1 MTNVLNILCK
11 IKIFDTNDLPL
22 PQADTPAEV
31 IAIAFTVLLIT
42 GLAFLIYWLA
52 ATSFGRTALDNSSP
66 RRNAMALYTPLIP
79 FGVWIF
85 LSAITGGVLG
95 KMKGRLADWQ
105 QELLVLTL
113 TGAVAAAM
121 VGMTVVIVRW
131 YFVRSFKGFGLAPKT
146 IGNDCV
152 GAIAT
157 LLAVWPLVFGVLL
170 LTLGIGKLIFGPEFE
185 ITKHDELE
193 SLIKYPQWSI
203 RLAIFFMAI
212 VVAPLSEELLFRGL
226 FQTAFRNLSQK
237 PWMAIIA
244 ASVIFAMAHP
254 NREHWPAL
262 FVLAMGFGY
271 TYEKSGSLFRPIC
284 MHAIFNGVMIIATL
298 MQQ

>member
-157 LLAVWPLVFGVLL
+157 LLAVWPRRRRGAGRPAFCLSP
-170 LTLGIGKLIFGPEFE
+170 ISCPRRAPAAPC
-185 ITKHDELE
+185 
-193 SLIKYPQWSI
+193 SWPRSI
-203 RLAIFFMAI
+203 RSMQPGGRRKRL
-212 VVAPLSEELLFRGL
+212 R
-226 FQTAFRNLSQK
+226 
-237 PWMAIIA
+237 
-244 ASVIFAMAHP
+244 AS
-254 NREHWPAL
+254 PAL
-262 FVLAMGFGY
+262 GA
-271 TYEKSGSLFRPIC
+271 SGARLPSWPCRWRRVGVACPVAQRPQPRRSRKAPRASHSSPVRC
-284 MHAIFNGVMIIATL
+284 PDRRARARPERP
-298 MQQ
+298 QRP